1 MAVLAAITESEY
13 DEKVISE
20 AIELAE
26 AFGDELHVV
35 NVRTYR
41 SLDEAES
48 APTPY
53 QSVKEAVTAAAAD
66 AVGETDVPTV
76 PVGLIGTPEEEL
88 LQYANSIDSRYI
100 IIGDVKRSPIGK
112 AIFGSRLQTVLLG
125 ANCPVLTVIQ

>member
-35 NVRTYR
+35 NVRTYD
-41 SLDEAES
+41 SLDKTES
-48 APTPY
+48 TTTPD

-66 AVGETDVPTV
+66 AVGETNVPTV
-76 PVGLIGTPEEEL
+76 PIGLIGTPEDEL
-88 LQYANSIDSRYI
+88 LQYASSIDPRYI
-100 IIGDVKRSPIGK
+100 VIGDVKRSPLGK
-112 AIFGSRLQTVLLG
+112 AIFGSRLQTVILG
-125 ANCPVLTVIQ
+125 ADCPVLTVVQ

>member
-35 NVRTYR
+35 NVRTYD
-41 SLDEAES
+41 SLNETDATT
-48 APTPY
+48 APN

-66 AVGETDVPTV
+66 AVGKTDVPTV
-76 PVGLIGTPEEEL
+76 PVGLIGTPEDEL
-88 LQYANSIDSRYI
+88 LQYAGSVEPRYI
-100 IIGDVKRSPIGK
+100 VIGDVRRSPLGK
-112 AIFGSRLQTVLLG
+112 AIFGSRMQTVILG
-125 ANCPVLTVIQ
+125 ADCPVLTVVQ